1 MARSSQRANGS
12 RREDRRG
19 LLAEDH
25 SEIKLVPAE
34 DRQWWDGL
42 TEPARARVASNYR
55 KKWTDEETRLLVLA
69 DPDCDDYY
77 ELAARMGR
85 TPGGLRWRRSAMV
98 HLLRDEYDS
107 VPKAQAYLDDPK
119 QHHKWADIG
128 QVYRIMRELGL
139 FDLPVHEQFALARHL
154 PQPTGSWR
162 GDGTSEVMRDRASQ
176 ASEIQARLAIAR
188 EQTVGEK
195 AS

>member
-12 RREDRRG
+12 RPKPGGG

-25 SEIKLVPAE
+25 SEIKVVPAE

-42 TEPARARVASNYR
+42 TGPARARVASNYR
-55 KKWTDEETRLLVLA
+55 KKWTDEETRQLVLA
-69 DPDCDDYY
+69 DPDSDDYY

-98 HLLRDEYDS
+98 HLLRDEYGS
-107 VPKAQAYLDDPK
+107 IPKAQAYLDDPK

-128 QVYRIMRELGL
+128 QVYRVMRELGL

-162 GDGTSEVMRDRASQ
+162 GDGTSGVMRDRATL
-176 ASEIQARLAIAR
+176 ASEIQARLAVAR
-188 EQTVGEK
+188 ERAADGE
-195 AS
+195 AY